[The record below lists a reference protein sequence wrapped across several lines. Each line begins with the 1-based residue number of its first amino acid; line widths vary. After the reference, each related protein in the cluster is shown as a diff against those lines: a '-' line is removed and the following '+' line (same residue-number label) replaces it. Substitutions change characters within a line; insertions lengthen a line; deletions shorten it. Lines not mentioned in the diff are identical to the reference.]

1 MNFSQQEVDLAFK
14 QLGTYTFAQLTN
26 FLLIVQIVL
35 LDPKRTDWNLKKY
48 VFDMVC
54 WFDAGSNNSRIDW
67 LLWSIF
73 SLLT

>member
-35 LDPKRTDWNLKKY
+35 LDPNRTD
-48 VFDMVC
+48 
-54 WFDAGSNNSRIDW
+54 
-67 LLWSIF
+67 
-73 SLLT
+73 